1 MAMRDLKMIHEER
14 IMDDY
19 SEDAATF
26 GDRLALAREGQNL
39 TQEQLAKRLGLRV
52 QTVQNWEFDRS
63 EPRANKLQMLAGFL
77 NVSMIWLL
85 TGEGDG
91 GPALRSSGKTLPAE
105 LSALLGEIREI
116 RVANVKANNR
126 LAKLEK
132 RLREMSE
139 QA

>member
-1 MAMRDLKMIHEER
+1 ME
-14 IMDDY
+14 DY

-26 GDRLALAREGQNL
+26 GDRLALARESQNL
-39 TQEQLAKRLGLRV
+39 TQEHLAKRLGLRV
-52 QTVQNWEFDRS
+52 QTIQNWEFDRS

-77 NVSMIWLL
+77 NVSMVWLL

-91 GPALRSSGKTLPAE
+91 GPAVRGDSAKTLPAE
-105 LSALLGEIREI
+105 LSAVLGEIRDI
-116 RVANVKANNR
+116 RVANVKANDR

-139 QA
+139 QT

>member
-1 MAMRDLKMIHEER
+1 
-14 IMDDY
+14 MDDY

-26 GDRLALAREGQNL
+26 GDRLALARESQNL

-91 GPALRSSGKTLPAE
+91 GPAPRDDKAKTLPAE
-105 LSALLGEIREI
+105 LSTLLGEIRDI
-116 RVANVKANNR
+116 RVANVKANDR

-139 QA
+139 QN

>member
-1 MAMRDLKMIHEER
+1 MTQEELL
-14 IMDDY
+14 MDDY

-26 GDRLALAREGQNL
+26 GDRLALARESQNL

-85 TGEGDG
+85 TGEGEG
-91 GPALRSSGKTLPAE
+91 GPALRGSGKTLPAE
-105 LSALLGEIREI
+105 LSAVLGEIRDI
-116 RVANVKANNR
+116 RVANTRANDR

-132 RLREMSE
+132 RLRGMSE
-139 QA
+139 QP